1 MKNIKKYTGFNDPEE
16 FVIAK
21 AIRATTAIAE
31 LGLLQKTS
39 MIDFIAECACFLN
52 HPNLWIRHEICGLIS
67 KSARMLTPLDVQC
80 KIMPLVTP
88 HLKCPLIQVE
98 KTELLLDCL
107 SSPIPRSVF
116 DAVLKFP
123 EISQLMETLKERKV
137 ARAKAGVDGIPKYG
151 EMSQSMRNVRE
162 KL

>member
-1 MKNIKKYTGFNDPEE
+1 
-16 FVIAK
+16 VIAK
-21 AIRATTAIAE
+21 ALRATTALAE

-39 MIDFIAECACFLN
+39 MVDFIAECACFLN

-67 KSARMLTPLDVQC
+67 SSAKLLTALDVQC

-107 SSPIPRSVF
+107 NPPIPKSVF
-116 DAVLKFP
+116 DAVLKFQ
-123 EISQLMETLKERKV
+123 EIAQLMDVLKERKL
-137 ARAKAGVDGIPKYG
+137 ARAKAGTDGIPKYG
-151 EMSQSMRNVRE
+151 EMTQSMRNVIIFMGVDFGSWVTF
-162 KL
+162 L